1 MNVNTKYKSA
11 VIFGAGGQDG
21 YYLSKILLGQSY
33 DVFATF
39 HEKNTQREQTLKK
52 LGVKTLACDVN
63 DASKISEVIT
73 SIKPLELY
81 NLSGKSSVHDSWNK
95 PLLYLQTNALSVV
108 SMLEILT
115 NPKLKLQHTKFFQAS
130 SSEIFGDTGI
140 NPANEN
146 NLICPS
152 SPYAVS
158 KAISHQTIQLYRN
171 TYKRFFVSGI
181 LFNHESPL
189 REAHFLSK
197 KIVTGAV
204 RIAKGQASEIRLAN
218 FDNRRDWSFA
228 GDVMRAAWMMLQH
241 KEPED
246 FIIAS
251 GQSKSIEEFAQIT
264 FNILGIKNWRKYIKL
279 DISLARKNNVKT
291 VQANPSKAHLKL
303 NWFPQFNFE
312 QLVQHLVESELN
324 S

>member
-1 MNVNTKYKSA
+1 MNVNTKNKNA

-21 YYLSKILLGQSY
+21 YYLSKILLELSY
-33 DVFATF
+33 DVFGTF
-39 HEKNTQREQTLKK
+39 HEKNTQREQILKK

-189 REAHFLSK
+189 RESHFLSK

-218 FDNRRDWSFA
+218 LDNRRDWSFA

-251 GQSKSIEEFAQIT
+251 GQSKSIEEFALIT
-264 FNILGIKNWRKYIKL
+264 FNILGIKNWEKYIKL
-279 DISLARKNNVKT
+279 DINLARKNNIKT
-291 VQANPSKAHLKL
+291 VQADPSKAHSKL

-312 QLVQHLVESELN
+312 QLVQHLVENELN

>member
-1 MNVNTKYKSA
+1 MNINTKIKNA
-11 VIFGAGGQDG
+11 IIFGAGGQDG
-21 YYLSKILLGQSY
+21 YYLSKILLEKNY
-33 DVFATF
+33 DVFGTF
-39 HEKNTQREQTLKK
+39 YEKSTEREQSLRK
-52 LGVKTLACDVN
+52 LGVKTLTCDVTN
-63 DASKISEVIT
+63 ASRMSEILT
-73 SIKPLELY
+73 SIKPLEVY

-115 NPKLKLQHTKFFQAS
+115 DPKLNLHHTKFFQAS

-140 NPANEN
+140 NPANEKN
-146 NLICPS
+146 PICPS

-158 KAISHQTIQLYRN
+158 KAISHQTVQLYRN
-171 TYKRFFVSGI
+171 TYKRFFVSGL

-189 REAHFLSK
+189 RDTNFLSK

-204 RIAKGQASEIRLAN
+204 RIAKGQASEIKLAN
-218 FDNRRDWSFA
+218 LDNRRDWSFA

-241 KEPED
+241 EEPED

-251 GQSKSIEEFAQIT
+251 GQSKSVEEFAQVV
-264 FNILGIKNWRKYIKL
+264 FNILGFKNWAKYIKL
-279 DISLARKNNVKT
+279 DINLARTNNIKT
-291 VQANPSKAHLKL
+291 IQADPSKAHSELGWL
-303 NWFPQFNFE
+303 PQFSFE
-312 QLVQHLVESELN
+312 QLVMHLVESELN